1 MKEKIVELMKE
12 SMLQKDSIR
21 TSVLRAIKTAFT
33 NFEKEGKTLTETD
46 EVKILMKLKSQ
57 REDAIN
63 QFNSANRMDLVENEQ
78 NELNILMEYIPEQP
92 TEDEIKAYAQEVI
105 DNFKLQNS
113 SFSMKDM
120 KTILSKVQEKYT
132 TVNGKIVSECVKNNI
147 Q

>member
-1 MKEKIVELMKE
+1 MKEKIAELMKE
-12 SMLQKDSIR
+12 SMLQKDSTR

-33 NFEKEGKTLTETD
+33 NFEKEGKTLTEVD

-57 REDAIN
+57 REDSIN
-63 QFNSANRMDLVENEQ
+63 QFKSANRIDLVENEQ
-78 NELNILMEYIPEQP
+78 KELDILMEYIPEQP

-120 KTILSKVQEKYT
+120 KTILSKVQQKYS

-147 Q
+147 

>member
-12 SMLQKDSIR
+12 SMLKKDSTR

-33 NFEKEGKTLTETD
+33 NFEKEGKTLTEVD

-63 QFNSANRMDLVENEQ
+63 QFKSANRIDLVENEQ
-78 NELNILMEYIPEQP
+78 KELDILMEYIPEQP
-92 TEDEIKAYAQEVI
+92 TEDEIKEYTQSII
-105 DNFKLQNS
+105 DRWKTTNGS
-113 SFSMKDM
+113 ITMKDM
-120 KTILSKVQEKYT
+120 KSILTEVQQKYS

-147 Q
+147 

>member
-33 NFEKEGKTLTETD
+33 NFEKEGKILTETD

-63 QFNSANRMDLVENEQ
+63 QFKSANRIDLVENEQ
-78 NELNILMEYIPEQP
+78 KELDILMEYIPEQP
-92 TEDEIKAYAQEVI
+92 SEDEIKEYTQTII
-105 DNFKLQNS
+105 DRLKTTNGS
-113 SFSMKDM
+113 ITMKDM
-120 KTILSKVQEKYT
+120 KSILTEVQQKYS

-147 Q
+147 

>member
-12 SMLQKDSIR
+12 SMLKKDSTR

-33 NFEKEGKTLTETD
+33 NFEKEGKILTEAD

-63 QFNSANRMDLVENEQ
+63 QFKSANRQDLVDNEQ
-78 NELNILMEYIPEQP
+78 KELDILIEYIPKQP
-92 TEDEIKAYAQEVI
+92 SEDDIKEYTQSII
-105 DNFKLQNS
+105 DRLKTTNGS
-113 SFSMKDM
+113 ITMKDM
-120 KTILSKVQEKYT
+120 KSILSEVQLKYP

-147 Q
+147 

>member
-12 SMLQKDSIR
+12 SMLKKDSTR

-33 NFEKEGKTLTETD
+33 NFEKEGKILTEAD

-63 QFNSANRMDLVENEQ
+63 QFKSANRQDLVDNEQ
-78 NELNILMEYIPEQP
+78 KELDILIEYIPKQP
-92 TEDEIKAYAQEVI
+92 SEDDIKEYTQSII
-105 DNFKLQNS
+105 DRLKTTNGS
-113 SFSMKDM
+113 ITMKDM
-120 KTILSKVQEKYT
+120 KAILSEVQLKYP

-147 Q
+147 

>member
-12 SMLQKDSIR
+12 SMLQKDSTR

-33 NFEKEGKTLTETD
+33 NFEKEGKTLTEVD

-63 QFNSANRMDLVENEQ
+63 QFKSANRIDLVENEQ
-78 NELNILMEYIPEQP
+78 NELNILMEYIPKQP
-92 TEDEIKAYAQEVI
+92 SEDEIKEYTQTII
-105 DNFKLQNS
+105 DRLKTTNGS
-113 SFSMKDM
+113 ITMKDM
-120 KTILSKVQEKYT
+120 KSILTEVQQKYS

-147 Q
+147 

>member
-1 MKEKIVELMKE
+1 MKE
-12 SMLQKDSIR
+12 SMLQKDSTR
-21 TSVLRAIKTAFT
+21 TSVLRAIKAAFT

-46 EVKILMKLKSQ
+46 EVKVLMKLKSQ

-63 QFNSANRMDLVENEQ
+63 QFKSANRIDLVENEQ

-120 KTILSKVQEKYT
+120 KTILSKVQEKYA

-147 Q
+147 

>member
-12 SMLQKDSIR
+12 SMLKKDSTR

-33 NFEKEGKTLTETD
+33 NFEKEGKTLTEAD

-63 QFNSANRMDLVENEQ
+63 QFKSANRIDLVENEQ

-120 KTILSKVQEKYT
+120 KSILSEVQQKYP
-132 TVNGKIVSECVKNNI
+132 TVNGKIVSECVKNNL
-147 Q
+147 

>member
-12 SMLQKDSIR
+12 SMLKKDSIR

-33 NFEKEGKTLTETD
+33 NFEKEGKILTEAD

-63 QFNSANRMDLVENEQ
+63 QFKSANREDLVDNEQ
-78 NELNILMEYIPEQP
+78 KELNILIEYIPKQP
-92 TEDEIKAYAQEVI
+92 SEDEIKEYTQEI
-105 DNFKLQNS
+105 INNFKLQNS

-120 KTILSKVQEKYT
+120 KYILSKVQEKYP

-147 Q
+147 

>member
-33 NFEKEGKTLTETD
+33 NFEKEGKILTETD

-63 QFNSANRMDLVENEQ
+63 QFKSANRTDLVENEQ
-78 NELNILMEYIPEQP
+78 NELNILMEYIPKQP
-92 TEDEIKAYAQEVI
+92 SEDEIKEYTQTII
-105 DNFKLQNS
+105 DRLKTTNGS
-113 SFSMKDM
+113 ITMKDM
-120 KTILSKVQEKYT
+120 KSILTEVQQKYS

-147 Q
+147 

>member
-1 MKEKIVELMKE
+1 MKENIVELMKE
-12 SMLQKDSIR
+12 SMLQKDSTR
-21 TSVLRAIKTAFT
+21 TSVLRAIKAAFT
-33 NFEKEGKTLTETD
+33 NFEKEGKTLTEAD

-63 QFNSANRMDLVENEQ
+63 QFKSANRIDLVENEQ
-78 NELNILMEYIPEQP
+78 NELNILLEYIPEQP

-132 TVNGKIVSECVKNNI
+132 TVNGKIVSECVKNNL
-147 Q
+147 

>member
-12 SMLQKDSIR
+12 SMLKKDSTR

-33 NFEKEGKTLTETD
+33 NFEKEGKTLTEVD

-63 QFNSANRMDLVENEQ
+63 QFKSANRIDLVENEQ
-78 NELNILMEYIPEQP
+78 NELNILMEYIPKQP
-92 TEDEIKAYAQEVI
+92 SEDEIKEYTQSII
-105 DNFKLQNS
+105 DRLKTTNGS
-113 SFSMKDM
+113 ITMKDM
-120 KTILSKVQEKYT
+120 KSILTEVQQKYS

-147 Q
+147 

>member
-63 QFNSANRMDLVENEQ
+63 QFKSANRIDLVENEQ
-78 NELNILMEYIPEQP
+78 NELNILMEYIPKQP
-92 TEDEIKAYAQEVI
+92 SEDEIKEYTQTII
-105 DNFKLQNS
+105 DRLKTTNGS
-113 SFSMKDM
+113 ITMKDM
-120 KTILSKVQEKYT
+120 KSILTEVQQKYS

-147 Q
+147 

>member
-12 SMLQKDSIR
+12 SMLQKDSTR

-33 NFEKEGKTLTETD
+33 NFEKEGKTLTEVD

-63 QFNSANRMDLVENEQ
+63 QFKSANRIDLVENEQ
-78 NELNILMEYIPEQP
+78 KELDILMEYIPEQP
-92 TEDEIKAYAQEVI
+92 SEDEIKEYTQTII
-105 DNFKLQNS
+105 DRLKITNGS
-113 SFSMKDM
+113 ITMKDM
-120 KTILSKVQEKYT
+120 KSILTEVQQKYS

-147 Q
+147 

>member
-33 NFEKEGKTLTETD
+33 NFEKEGKILTEAD

-63 QFNSANRMDLVENEQ
+63 QFKSANRQDLVDNEQ
-78 NELNILMEYIPEQP
+78 NELNILMEYIPKQP
-92 TEDEIKAYAQEVI
+92 SEDDIKEYTQSII
-105 DNFKLQNS
+105 DRMKTTNGS
-113 SFSMKDM
+113 ITMKDM
-120 KTILSKVQEKYT
+120 KSILSEVQQKYP

-147 Q
+147 

>member
-1 MKEKIVELMKE
+1 MKEKIAELMKDY
-12 SMLQKDSIR
+12 MLQKDSTR
-21 TSVLRAIKTAFT
+21 TSFLRAIKTAFT
-33 NFEKEGKTLTETD
+33 NFEKEGKTLTEVD

-57 REDAIN
+57 REDSIN
-63 QFNSANRMDLVENEQ
+63 QFKSANRIDLVENEQ
-78 NELNILMEYIPEQP
+78 KELDILMEYIPEQP

-120 KTILSKVQEKYT
+120 KTILSKVQQKYS

-147 Q
+147 

>member
-12 SMLQKDSIR
+12 SMLQKDSTR

-33 NFEKEGKTLTETD
+33 NFEKEGKTLTEVD

-63 QFNSANRMDLVENEQ
+63 QFKSANRIDLVENEQ
-78 NELNILMEYIPEQP
+78 NELNILMGYIPKQP
-92 TEDEIKAYAQEVI
+92 SEDEIKEYTQTII
-105 DNFKLQNS
+105 DRLKTTNGS
-113 SFSMKDM
+113 ITMKDM
-120 KTILSKVQEKYT
+120 KSILTEVQQKYS

-147 Q
+147 